1 MTNEELQSKIIS
13 FLRFPLIVGVV
24 FIHSDII
31 TVVNADFPNK
41 LNPSVWVQ
49 MIINLFSD
57 ILPGICVPLFFFI
70 SGFLFFYR
78 PGTYSSKLKKRFH
91 TLLIP
96 YLIWNFLGIISI
108 IISHFAIPEY
118 TKWSQLNECYNA
130 VLHIILPYDLPPNRP
145 LWFIRNLIYVALLS
159 PFIKFLFT
167 SKYKLPILVLVCIT
181 WVANSNIGLID
192 NKLIATF
199 LFFSAGSY
207 FSLNKLNIVDTM
219 GKINILC
226 YITYP
231 VLVII
236 DLLFPETAI
245 AAYAYNV
252 SILTGIVFTMN
263 LCELLIRKEK
273 IQIHPLLTE
282 SSFFIF
288 ALHGLIISKIIK
300 LSILMLHPQ
309 SSLYLLIIYFSI
321 PILTIAISLFIYS
334 LTKKLFPRLTSVLT
348 GGRN

>member
-1 MTNEELQSKIIS
+1 
-13 FLRFPLIVGVV
+13 
-24 FIHSDII
+24 
-31 TVVNADFPNK
+31 
-41 LNPSVWVQ
+41 
-49 MIINLFSD
+49 
-57 ILPGICVPLFFFI
+57 
-70 SGFLFFYR
+70 
-78 PGTYSSKLKKRFH
+78 
-91 TLLIP
+91 
-96 YLIWNFLGIISI
+96 
-108 IISHFAIPEY
+108 
-118 TKWSQLNECYNA
+118 
-130 VLHIILPYDLPPNRP
+130 
-145 LWFIRNLIYVALLS
+145 
-159 PFIKFLFT
+159 
-167 SKYKLPILVLVCIT
+167 
-181 WVANSNIGLID
+181 
-192 NKLIATF
+192 
-199 LFFSAGSY
+199 
-207 FSLNKLNIVDTM
+207 M

-236 DLLFPETAI
+236 NLLFPETAI